1 MLHLAYND
9 IKTLDS
15 VATLYKVKDE
25 DHSPASRAFYLAGL
39 TTLSLQGN
47 PITSTITY
55 LTFFKMLIPSLRYMD
70 DKNVDDDLF
79 NMAGV
84 VCPQEEVVILREAIN
99 KLLDERNEAVAQLET
114 FLESPLLR

>member
-25 DHSPASRAFYLAGL
+25 DDSPASRAFYLAGL

-79 NMAGV
+79 NMASV

-114 FLESPLLR
+114 FLESPILR